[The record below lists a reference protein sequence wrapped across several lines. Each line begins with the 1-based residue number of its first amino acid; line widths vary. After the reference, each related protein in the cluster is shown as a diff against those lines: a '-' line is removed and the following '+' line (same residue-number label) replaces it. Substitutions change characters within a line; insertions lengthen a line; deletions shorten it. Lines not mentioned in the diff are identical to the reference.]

1 MVVIKLEGEGEKMN
15 TLTYVIDIFL
25 HLDKYLGLV
34 INNYGFETY
43 LILFL
48 IIFLETGLVVT
59 PFLPGDSLIFAA
71 ATFAAIG
78 MLNIHILVAILI
90 IAAILGDTVNYEIGR
105 GFGNKI
111 IKVGNGR
118 LIKQEHLDKTNKFY
132 EKYGGKTTI
141 FARFIPIVR
150 TLAPFVAGIGKMHY
164 KNFISFNAIGGIC
177 WVLLVS
183 SLGYFFG
190 NIPAVKNNFT
200 IVIMAIIII
209 SIMPAIIGF
218 LKTKF
223 NKETP
228 EIQ

>member
-1 MVVIKLEGEGEKMN
+1 MD
-15 TLTYVIDIFL
+15 TLSYVIDIFL
-25 HLDKYLGLV
+25 HVDNYLGAL

-43 LILFL
+43 LILFS

-78 MLNIHILVAILI
+78 MFNIYILVGVLCA
-90 IAAILGDTVNYEIGR
+90 AAILGDTVNYEIGR
-105 GFGNKI
+105 IFGNKM
-111 IKVGNGR
+111 IKIGNGK

-132 EKYGGKTTI
+132 EKYGGKTII

-164 KNFISFNAIGGIC
+164 RNFISFNAIGGIL
-177 WVLLVS
+177 WVLIVS

-190 NIPAVKNNFT
+190 NIPIVKNNFT
-200 IVIMAIIII
+200 IVIMAIIFI
-209 SIMPAIIGF
+209 SITPAVIGF
-218 LKTKF
+218 MKNKF
-223 NKETP
+223 STGVS
-228 EIQ
+228 EI